1 MPLTWYFKLSSP
13 SKMNDALKKV
23 LSKRAIVVVLVA
35 LLILSAFNTYLI
47 FEGTRSSMS
56 TNALNYDYVLSK
68 DGGNY
73 KLKNMLTGYVAE
85 QTDSAS
91 SAINSALNEGKSV
104 YLNPGTYVLTDDVVF
119 SNKVNAKIVGDSQ
132 ATIIGNGHKIIVYGK
147 DYTTSQNVL
156 ISGFTL
162 VNATVRVENSF
173 GTTIQKTIFESTSTG
188 IEFANTNTWSEYNKV
203 EDCQFINA
211 TEGIAFRT
219 PVFNLAEET
228 ASQAA
233 RPINATGSY
242 SSTII
247 ERCSFNLRDFSVGI
261 KVEKLA
267 ELSDSQIQDV
277 RFWIGENG
285 KANQTGIYVDG
296 SMYQTLLIGVVFE
309 SFTSDPVYLFGIDI
323 GDNCNP
329 APILDSGVSFLG
341 NWTAKIHDSQGIW
354 LSAHGALF
362 KQDVNVLV
370 GTNGQYGLNES
381 IQIRPLTIAS
391 FKPKI
396 AVVGNFS
403 NNETV
408 TVRIRI
414 EYIDNILSKPVEH
427 TFTNS
432 SSLWLSDDDM
442 MQLFPSQDIIWA
454 ILFDAKTDVVFT
466 DTIVTVSG
474 YGTAG

>member
-1 MPLTWYFKLSSP
+1 MK
-13 SKMNDALKKV
+13 DALKKI
-23 LSKRAIVVVLVA
+23 LSKRAIVIILAA

-47 FEGTRSSMS
+47 FESTRSSMS
-56 TNALNYDYVLSK
+56 TNAINYDYVLSQ

-85 QTDSAS
+85 QAASAS

-104 YLNPGTYVLTDDVVF
+104 YLNPGTYILTEDVVI
-119 SNKVNAKIVGDSQ
+119 SNKVNAKIEGDGQ
-132 ATIIGNGHKIIVYGK
+132 ATVIGNGHKIIVHGN
-147 DYTTSQNVL
+147 DYTTSQNNL
-156 ISGFTL
+156 ISGLTL
-162 VNATVRVENSF
+162 INATVRVENSF
-173 GTTIQKTIFESTSTG
+173 GTIIQKTIFENTSTG

-219 PVFNLAEET
+219 PIFNVIEGN
-228 ASQAA
+228 ASQASG
-233 RPINATGSY
+233 PINATGSY

-285 KANQTGIYVDG
+285 RSNQTGLYVDG
-296 SMYQTLLIGVVFE
+296 SMYQTLLFGVVFE
-309 SFTSDPVYLFGIDI
+309 SFASDPIYLFGIDI
-323 GDNCNP
+323 GDHCNP

-354 LSAHGALF
+354 LSANGALF
-362 KQDVNVLV
+362 KRENVNVSV
-370 GTNGQYGLNES
+370 GTNSEYGANQT
-381 IQIRPLTIAS
+381 IQVRPLTITS
-391 FKPKI
+391 FRPKI
-396 AVVGNFS
+396 SVDSSFS

-408 TVRIRI
+408 TVRVRI
-414 EYIDNILSKPVEH
+414 EYIDNIISNPVEH

-432 SSLWLSDDDM
+432 NSVWLSDDDL
-442 MQLFPSQDIIWA
+442 MQLFPSQDIIWG
-454 ILFDAKTDVVFT
+454 ILVDAKTNIGST
-466 DTIVTVSG
+466 DATVTVSG